1 MTRTIH
7 NLTRPLLSILCV
19 LLAAVLLMTTL
30 SACGKSRQEKLMEQG
45 MTADEADR
53 EVSVTDLMSER
64 KWTREEAERYIDKCL
79 LPGETEA
86 DRDARLEEEARRRE
100 EREKERARLAPW
112 EFLKKVKEDFE
123 KDVTDRVSGGS
134 SREDA
139 EKAIDIRNKM
149 LEVLIT
155 LGSAYNEEIAPE
167 PTPKPTPGPDDLEPE
182 PEPET
187 EPIPTEFDWLE
198 FLDGMWQSVSF
209 SSTTSHF
216 YASPNCN
223 LRDAVIGWMND
234 GISGGVDPGTG
245 NLVFTFN
252 REIEERQPDGSI
264 TSYFYKEIM
273 IIQKLDENTVLLTG
287 DRYDGKTE
295 ETFRRIG

>member
-7 NLTRPLLSILCV
+7 NLTRPLLSIFCV

-64 KWTREEAERYIDKCL
+64 KWTREEAERYIDKGL

-86 DRDARLEEEARRRE
+86 DRDARLEEEARQRE

-123 KDVTDRVSGGS
+123 KDVTDRVSSGS

-155 LGSAYNEEIAPE
+155 LASVYNEDVAPE
-167 PTPKPTPGPDDLEPE
+167 PSPSPSPE
-182 PEPET
+182 AEPET
-187 EPIPTEFDWLE
+187 EPVPTEFDWLE